1 MSAENVVT
9 TPRFQIEIL
18 FNGGLVKKEGE
29 QHSALVKDHKSNSKI
44 IKIVIIYYKVA
55 KKTF

>member
-9 TPRFQIEIL
+9 IPRFQIEIL

-29 QHSALVKDHKSNSKI
+29 QNSALVKDHKSNSKI
-44 IKIVIIYYKVA
+44 INL
-55 KKTF
+55 

>member
-18 FNGGLVKKEGE
+18 FNGSLVKKEGE

-44 IKIVIIYYKVA
+44 IN
-55 KKTF
+55 